1 LRHPFLGSGRQC
13 RESAADLRH
22 ATHDVHVIRSPAS
35 TLTSTP
41 FWQRPP
47 ERYPGDLPDRADVL
61 VVGGG
66 ITGMSLMH
74 HMSQRGIEAVLV
86 ERAYIAA
93 GASGRN
99 AGFLLAGVADNYA
112 AAVRTYGRHRTREVW
127 QLTLENHDTM
137 IAAASGQPVGYRR
150 LGSATLASGGEEAAQ
165 LAESAQLLS
174 EDGFEATWDGVRLV
188 NPRDGEV
195 DPAAMVGALAR
206 QAPRGAIRE
215 GVNVTGIEAGSSE
228 VVVHANG
235 AECRAGCV
243 ILATNAY
250 TSQLLA
256 QVAIQPRRAQMLA
269 SAPED
274 TRLCDLPTYSHFGYR
289 YWRQLQSGEVLV
301 GGWRDTAYD
310 VEVGYDER
318 PSAGIQLHLEAQL
331 KRMGSGGGV
340 THRWAG
346 TMGFTESGLP
356 LVGPVDG
363 VPNVYLCAGFNGHGM
378 GFAFISARRLVDF
391 L

>member
-1 LRHPFLGSGRQC
+1 
-13 RESAADLRH
+13 
-22 ATHDVHVIRSPAS
+22 
-35 TLTSTP
+35 
-41 FWQRPP
+41 
-47 ERYPGDLPDRADVL
+47 
-61 VVGGG
+61 
-66 ITGMSLMH
+66 MH
-74 HMSQRGIEAVLV
+74 HLGQRGIQAVLV
-86 ERAYIAA
+86 ERAHVAA

-112 AAVRTYGRHRTREVW
+112 AAVRTYGRDRTREVW

-137 IAAASGQPVGYRR
+137 IAAASGQPIGYRR
-150 LGSATLASGGEEAAQ
+150 LGSATLPSSDEEAAQ
-165 LAESAQLLS
+165 LEESAQLLA
-174 EDGFEATWDGVRLV
+174 EDGFEATWDGRRLV
-188 NPRDGEV
+188 NPGDGEV

-206 QAPRGAIRE
+206 QAPPGAIRE
-215 GVNVTGIEAGSSE
+215 GVNVTGIEPGSSE

-250 TSQLLA
+250 TPQLLA
-256 QVAIQPRRAQMLA
+256 KVAIQPRRAQMLA
-269 SAPED
+269 SAPD
-274 TRLCDLPTYSHFGYR
+274 DSRLCDLPTYSHFGYR
-289 YWRQLQSGEVLV
+289 YWRQLQSGEVLI

-310 VEVGYDER
+310 IEVGYDTS
-318 PSAGIQLHLEAQL
+318 PTDGIQSHLDAQL
-331 KRMGSGGGV
+331 KRMGAEGDV

-363 VPNVYLCAGFNGHGM
+363 MPNVYLCAGFNGHGM
-378 GFAFISARRLVDF
+378 GFAFISAKGLVDS